1 MYSGIEFILKVWVV
15 LFIVGVDGLDEQLER
30 NKDRDKIKDKI
41 IERKDFIE
49 KESSLKIQFWS
60 NYTKTIFMFQLKN
73 RENKNEYVSI

>member
-41 IERKDFIE
+41 IERKNFIE
-49 KESSLKIQFWS
+49 KEFFLKI
-60 NYTKTIFMFQLKN
+60 
-73 RENKNEYVSI
+73 